1 MDLHVLANRVMLQ
14 HLTDG
19 GLLKGN
25 IDDMMAV
32 IFNYYL
38 SEQLIYLNFSQIVHK
53 LTGQNF

>member
-14 HLTDG
+14 HLTDC

-38 SEQLIYLNFSQIVHK
+38 SEQLIYLNFS
-53 LTGQNF
+53 G